1 MADETLQLSRRQVL
15 AAAGSVGVAAAGA
28 GLGTSAFFSDTER
41 FRNNRLV
48 AGELDVRAGFVEHY
62 SNWSPDEAASLD
74 GNVTMPSGGAVDGDA
89 VGLPTGTA
97 VDGSPLIALANAS
110 DAGQFLNNTVG
121 ESPDPGDDAPDRAP
135 EGFDPATA
143 EAIDAPCTSDLLV
156 SDIEQPTIQL
166 SDLKPGDFGLVRF
179 SLVLCDNPGFVWA
192 IGRLVDA
199 AENGT
204 TEPEA
209 DDPDEGPGVELLDA
223 VRTAF
228 WIDDGNGFQNG
239 DETVAFSGTLRQ
251 TLAALDPNG
260 AFGNAE
266 RGGEGLLLP
275 GDIPAAAGGGQGAN
289 CFSAAETHGVVFAW
303 WLPVDHANEIQSDSA
318 TFDLGFYAE
327 QCRHNAV
334 TDAGQFPESKLFPTD
349 GDRNDEYGRAVA
361 VGDDTAMVGAPNG
374 SVYVLERGDGGWSH
388 ERTIETGADDEFGVS
403 VAIDGDTALFS
414 APAGPTPRAYVYT
427 RADDGG
433 WEQAATLP
441 PSDAPVSFGY
451 EAVAIDDGTAVVSGH
466 DAAYVYERSGG
477 EWPSVES
484 ARLSPDT
491 DLPAAGLAL
500 DGDVLLVGAPA
511 VDGLRAGGPGVVSVY
526 ERDAAWSRA
535 AVIESGAF
543 ENFGAAVALDGS
555 HAVVGA
561 SVADGSGT
569 AYVYDRGDWAA
580 PIASLS
586 ASDAGDGDEFGH
598 AVALRNGTAL
608 VGAPRAATNG
618 TAAGAAY
625 AFDGDGDGGWPE
637 TETRRLVP
645 FDGDDGDA
653 FGSGVALGPASAL
666 VGAEAGDGAESDS
679 GAVFVFDG

>member
-1 MADETLQLSRRQVL
+1 MAPRSRRVEDQVATL
-15 AAAGSVGVAAAGA
+15 SGVTAPLDRPSTRRFVAANG
-28 GLGTSAFFSDTER
+28 
-41 FRNNRLV
+41 RL
-48 AGELDVRAGFVEHY
+48 AGEA
-62 SNWSPDEAASLD
+62 
-74 GNVTMPSGGAVDGDA
+74 
-89 VGLPTGTA
+89 
-97 VDGSPLIALANAS
+97 
-110 DAGQFLNNTVG
+110 
-121 ESPDPGDDAPDRAP
+121 PDPGDDAADRPP
-135 EGFDPATA
+135 EGFAPVTA
-143 EAIDAPCTSDLLV
+143 ETIDAPCTSDLLV
-156 SDIEQPTIQL
+156 SDIEQPTIRL
-166 SDLKPGDFGLVRF
+166 SDRNPGDFGLVRF
-179 SLVLCDNPGFVWA
+179 SLVLCDTPGFVWA

-199 AENGT
+199 AEGGT

-209 DDPDEGPGVELLDA
+209 DDPDEGAGVELLDA

-228 WIDDGNGFQNG
+228 WIDDGNGFQSG

-251 TLAALDPNG
+251 TLAALDPDG

-275 GDIPAAAGGGQGAN
+275 GDIPAAAGGGQGTT
-289 CFSAAETHGVVFAW
+289 CFSAAEPHSVVFAW

-334 TDAGQFPESKLFPTD
+334 TEAGEFPESKLFPTD
-349 GDRNDEYGRAVA
+349 GDRYDEYGRAVA
-361 VGDDTAMVGAPNG
+361 VGDGTAMVGAPNG
-374 SVYVLERGDGGWSH
+374 SVYVLERGNGNWSH
-388 ERTIETGADDEFGVS
+388 ERTIATGADDDFGAS

-414 APAGPTPRAYVYT
+414 APAGLTPRAYVYA

-433 WEQAATLP
+433 WERAATLS
-441 PSDAPVSFGY
+441 PSDASVSFGY

-484 ARLSPDT
+484 DRLSPET
-491 DLPAAGLAL
+491 DLPAAGLAI
-500 DGDVLLVGAPA
+500 DGDTLLIGALA
-511 VDGLRAGGPGVVSVY
+511 VDGMRAGAPGVVDAY

-543 ENFGAAVALDGS
+543 ENFGADVALNGS

-569 AYVYDRGDWAA
+569 AYVYDRDDWTA
-580 PIASLS
+580 PVASLS
-586 ASDAGDGDEFGH
+586 ASDAGDGDEFGR
-598 AVALRNGTAL
+598 AVALQDGTAL
-608 VGAPRAATNG
+608 IGAPRAAANDI
-618 TAAGAAY
+618 APGAAY
-625 AFDGDGDGGWPE
+625 AFERDGGWPE

-666 VGAEAGDGAESDS
+666 VGAEAGDGAEPDS